1 MVEPNLPTS
10 GMMNALG
17 VGVDLVDIERVEQ
30 LMRRH
35 GERAIRRLLTERE
48 RTYCMS
54 MPRPAQHIAA
64 RLAAK
69 EAAYKALQRAGNARA
84 VGWRDSEVVLNGDG
98 SPTLQFHGR
107 AKVAAARLNATDALV
122 SLTHSARSAA
132 AVVILVGGADAGE
145 KSAGH

>member
-10 GMMNALG
+10 GMMNAMG
-17 VGVDLVDIERVEQ
+17 VGVDLVDIERVER

-48 RTYCMS
+48 RTYCMN
-54 MPRPAQHIAA
+54 MPRPAQHIAV

-69 EAAYKALQRAGNARA
+69 EAAYKALQRVGYARA
-84 VGWRDSEVVLNGDG
+84 VGWRDSEIVLNGDG
-98 SPTLQFHGR
+98 SPTLQFHGL
-107 AKVAAARLNATDALV
+107 AKAAAARLNATDALV

-132 AVVILVGGADAGE
+132 AVVILVGESDAGE
-145 KSAGH
+145 RSAVH

>member
-10 GMMNALG
+10 GMMNAMG

-35 GERAIRRLLTERE
+35 GERAIRRLLTDRE

-54 MPRPAQHIAA
+54 MPRPAQHVAA

-84 VGWRDSEVVLNGDG
+84 VGWRDSEIVLNGDG

-107 AKVAAARLNATDALV
+107 AKAAAARLDATDALV
-122 SLTHSARSAA
+122 SLTHSNHSAA
-132 AVVILVGGADAGE
+132 AVVILSRKLDPC
-145 KSAGH
+145 